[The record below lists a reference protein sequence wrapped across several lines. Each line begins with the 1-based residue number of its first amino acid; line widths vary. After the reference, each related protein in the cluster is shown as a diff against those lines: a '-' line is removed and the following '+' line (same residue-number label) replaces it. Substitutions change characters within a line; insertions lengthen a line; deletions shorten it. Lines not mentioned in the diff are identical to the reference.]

1 MLRQQLLHS
10 QPDRGQ
16 SQNFRWR
23 GTDVTRLEGFTDA
36 VLGFAI
42 TLLVVSLDVPD
53 TFDELLQALRGFV
66 PFGLCFA
73 ALVFLWYQHYIYF
86 RRYGLNTTF
95 ILWCNT
101 LLLFVILIYVY
112 PLKFLANYL
121 LDGLVGLS
129 ASGPGEG
136 GLLLPL
142 VRDDQLHILMIV
154 YGSGFVAVRT
164 MFLILYL
171 YAFQQRRALELT
183 TLEQFDTITSIW
195 GNGINVAVG
204 CLSIGIAFWGGPDA
218 ASAAGWTYLLL
229 FPLLTAFGVFANRRR
244 QHLLATTAPA

>member
-16 SQNFRWR
+16 SQDFRWR

-129 ASGPGEG
+129 ASGLGEG
-136 GLLLPL
+136 GLSRPL

-154 YGSGFVAVRT
+154 YGLGFVAVRM

-171 YAFQQRRALELT
+171 YAYRQRRPLELNA
-183 TLEQFDTITSIW
+183 LEQFDTITSIRA
-195 GNGINVAVG
+195 NAINVAVG
-204 CLSIGIAFWGGPDA
+204 CLSVGIAFLGGPDA

-229 FPLLTAFGVFANRRR
+229 FPSLSISGIFANRQR
-244 QHLLATTAPA
+244 QRILVTTAPA